1 MKHPIFLLGISLLLA
16 ACHNNA
22 TMISE
27 QHIQS
32 AITTVLQAHPTADS
46 AMLARGAKQV
56 AALWRESDG
65 TETDYQTLIASSNID
80 RLLLRRH
87 RRRERAT
94 LQPYGIHP

>member
-1 MKHPIFLLGISLLLA
+1 
-16 ACHNNA
+16 
-22 TMISE
+22 MISE

-65 TETDYQTLIASSNID
+65 TETDYQTLIASSYAATDAEKEQLYNRMAFILEQC
-80 RLLLRRH
+80 RQNAFRYVYLLHGSEILSGR
-87 RRRERAT
+87 
-94 LQPYGIHP
+94 